1 MSHVS
6 HLYHSSESVLFRY
19 KQALTYCCFSNHLNR
34 FSYRHVVPLML
45 PTWFQPALLSL
56 SRDGFFRI
64 TYNRTHLLRD
74 LSAGALVGVIALPL
88 SMALAIAS
96 GCQPEQGLWTAI
108 IAGFLISFLGGSR
121 VQIGGPA
128 GAFVGLCAVGV
139 NQFGYAGLALATMM
153 AGFFMLLMGWA
164 RLGKAVSFIPL
175 PVVIG
180 FTSGI
185 ALILFS
191 TQISAALGLPEPARP
206 MEHLHERALYIA
218 THIDA
223 LNFRALL
230 VCVIT
235 VGIIVL
241 MRRISA
247 HIPGALMA
255 IILVTLAV
263 HFLGWDAPNQT
274 NAATLNATHLDTIA
288 SRYGAIPSVLPTPS
302 VPSFGLPES
311 ATWLDY
317 VDRLRELFML
327 ALAIALL
334 GSIESLLSAV
344 VCDGM
349 TGYRHD
355 SNSEIIAQGVAN
367 IASPL
372 FMGLPATGVIARSS
386 ANVRAGATTPIA
398 GMTHAVVILLLML
411 CAAPLI
417 GHIPLAALAGV
428 LMVVCWHMAELR
440 HWPASFKS
448 SHRDAIL
455 LMVTF
460 LLTAFVG
467 LVEALMASAVII
479 IGLRA
484 WTKSR

>member
-1 MSHVS
+1 VPK
-6 HLYHSSESVLFRY
+6 SSISTMLPRWYRPAFFTLFR
-19 KQALTYCCFSNHLNR
+19 AGFSGANYDRQRL
-34 FSYRHVVPLML
+34 FK
-45 PTWFQPALLSL
+45 
-56 SRDGFFRI
+56 DI
-64 TYNRTHLLRD
+64 
-74 LSAGALVGVIALPL
+74 SAGVLVGVIALPL

-108 IAGFLISFLGGSR
+108 IAGFLISLLGGSR

-191 TQISAALGLPEPARP
+191 TQISPALGLAEPAKP
-206 MEHLHERALYIA
+206 MEHLHERAMFIA
-218 THIDA
+218 THLDA
-223 LNFRALL
+223 FNFRALL

-235 VGIIVL
+235 IGFIVL

-247 HIPGALMA
+247 HIPGALVA
-255 IILVTLAV
+255 LILVTLTA
-263 HFLGWDAPNQT
+263 HFLGWDTPIHNNST
-274 NAATLNATHLDTIA
+274 TLSTASIDTIA

-302 VPSFGLPES
+302 LPSFGLPES

-355 SNSEIIAQGVAN
+355 PNSEIIAQGVAN

-398 GMTHAVVILLLML
+398 GMTHAVVVLLLML
-411 CAAPLI
+411 CAAPII

-428 LMVVCWHMAELR
+428 LIVVCWHMAELR

-455 LMVTF
+455 LIVTF

-484 WTKSR
+484 WPKSR